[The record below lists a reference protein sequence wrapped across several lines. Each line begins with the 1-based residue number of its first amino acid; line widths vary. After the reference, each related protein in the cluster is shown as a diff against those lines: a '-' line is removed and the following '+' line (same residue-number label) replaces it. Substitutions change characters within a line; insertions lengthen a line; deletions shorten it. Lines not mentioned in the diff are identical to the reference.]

1 MSTNKESDPS
11 YKTSELAFFGEQYGG
26 QQYNPVGFRLRLT
39 RDVKLL
45 LEEFGGTRPRRLLSV
60 GCGQGEFEL
69 MMAPHVD
76 EVVALDLS
84 PEAIEIAR
92 ANARKRGVSNVSYI
106 CQPFEELEW
115 EGRFDVIVCVAFLHH
130 VPVEQM
136 NGFLAQCYGH
146 LEKGGLLYSSDPN
159 INGVLR
165 KIGRVVL
172 GRNYD
177 QYHTPDERELD
188 SGELCDDLH
197 SAGFASVSIRY
208 TDFFLIPASY
218 VLARWPGFVM
228 QAIALVDRVLCGL
241 PVPIASQAS
250 TFAAISRK

>member
-1 MSTNKESDPS
+1 MSTNNESDKS
-11 YKTSELAFFGEQYGG
+11 YKASEIEFFSEQYGE
-26 QQYNPVGFRLRLT
+26 QQYNPVGFRLRLM

-45 LEEFGGTRPRRLLSV
+45 LREFAGARPRRLLSV

-69 MMAPHVD
+69 MIAPYVD

-84 PEAIEIAR
+84 PEAIEIAQS
-92 ANARKRGVSNVSYI
+92 NARKLGVGNVSYI

-130 VPVEQM
+130 VPVGDM
-136 NGFLAQCYGH
+136 GSFLMQCHGH
-146 LEKGGLLYSSDPN
+146 LEEGGFLYSSDPN
-159 INGVLR
+159 INGILR

-177 QYHTPDERELD
+177 EYHTPDERELD
-188 SGELCDDLH
+188 TGELCDALQR
-197 SAGFASVSIRY
+197 AGFSSVSLRY

-218 VLARWPGFVM
+218 ILARWPGIFM
-228 QAIALVDRVLCGL
+228 HAIAWVDRFLCSMPRL
-241 PVPIASQAS
+241 VASQAS
-250 TFAAISRK
+250 TFAAVSRK